1 MPDSLCL
8 CWVLVTTT
16 HYHHARMTA
25 FAKAWAGPCAILELT
40 DTDELRSLES
50 QPRDAPYARRTLFP
64 GLPSGQARGRRMGP
78 AVRRVLDELRPNV
91 VCINGWS
98 IGGAL
103 ETLQWCARR
112 RVPAVVMSD
121 STALDKPR
129 RAVEESVKRRI
140 LRLCSAALVAGTRHA
155 EYLESLGFPRERI
168 FLGYDAVDNDHFARG
183 AGQARQATDQWRAR
197 LGMPPRYFLAV
208 SRFGEKKN
216 LPRLIE
222 AYALYRRQAGTDA
235 AALVILGDGPLRPQ
249 LEAAVAHLDLDG
261 SVSMPGLASY
271 NELPAWYALA
281 ECFIHAST
289 VEQWGLVVN
298 EAMASGLP
306 VLVSERCGCA
316 SDLVQ
321 PGVNGFT
328 FDPFQ
333 PERLAELMVSMAA
346 SSTDR
351 AAMGRAGA
359 EIVAAWGPG
368 RFAEGLAA
376 AARLA
381 LSSAPPPVPLS
392 SRALL
397 SALVRCA

>member
-1 MPDSLCL
+1 MPDSPCL
-8 CWVLVTTT
+8 CWVQVTTT
-16 HYHHARMTA
+16 HYHHARMAA
-25 FAKAWAGPCAILELT
+25 FAKAWAGPCAIVELT

-50 QPRDAPYARRTLFP
+50 RPRDAPYARRTLFP
-64 GLPSGQARGRRMGP
+64 GLPSGQAGGPRIGP
-78 AVRRVLDELRPNV
+78 AVRRALDELRPDV

-121 STALDKPR
+121 STARDKPR
-129 RAVEESVKRRI
+129 RAIEELVKRRI

-155 EYLESLGFPRERI
+155 EYLESLGFPKDGI

-183 AGQARQATDQWRAR
+183 GQAREAAGQWRAR
-197 LGMPPRYFLAV
+197 LGMPPSYFLAV
-208 SRFGEKKN
+208 SRFVEKKN

-235 AALVILGDGPLRPQ
+235 AELVILGDGPLRPQ
-249 LEAAVAHLDLDG
+249 LESAVSRLGLNG
-261 SVSMPGLASY
+261 SVIMPGLASY
-271 NELPAWYALA
+271 NELPPWYGLA

-298 EAMASGLP
+298 EAMAAGLP
-306 VLVSERCGCA
+306 VLVSECCGCA
-316 SDLVQ
+316 SDLVR

-351 AAMGRAGA
+351 AAMGRASA

-368 RFAEGLAA
+368 RFAESLAA

-381 LSSAPPPVPLS
+381 LSSAPPAAPLS